1 MKSMEYLAID
11 LGAGSG
17 RAMVG
22 SLTND
27 SIRLEEIHRFNN
39 TPVQVDATIY
49 WDFPL
54 LFHHI
59 KQSIRL
65 AVKQGCHL
73 QGMAV
78 DTWGVDFGLLDNK
91 GLLLSNP
98 VSYRDARTQGM
109 WKKIQALVSSAHVYQ
124 ITGIQQMEINTLV
137 QLFSLK
143 QTHAPLLSEASQLLF
158 MPDLVNYFLTENAYN
173 EYTIASTSQLL
184 NAKTRQW
191 EIPLF
196 EQLGLPAGIMGT
208 LIHPGNIIGKTTAG
222 LSNETGVKGLH
233 VFAVGSHDTAS
244 AIAAIPAGGDH
255 WAFLSS
261 GTWSLL
267 GVETD
272 EPILTPEA
280 MNNDFT
286 NEGGVDGKILF
297 MRNCTGLWLLQR
309 LLPEWEA
316 VDGEP
321 VSYDA
326 LWQESAHAAAFRSIL
341 NTDDTSFTNPASM
354 SEAIKTYCTRTQ
366 QPVPQSKGEFV
377 RCILESLALK
387 YHFVMKQLKQCAHK
401 TITELYV
408 VGGGSRNELLNQYTA
423 NALGI
428 PVISGFP
435 ESTALGNI
443 MQQAVANGQLS
454 GMAESRA
461 LIRRAFALKRYA
473 PQDTEKWETAAQK
486 FAYLYA

>member
-17 RAMVG
+17 RAMAG
-22 SLTND
+22 TLTD
-27 SIRLEEIHRFNN
+27 ESIRLEEIHRFNN
-39 TPVQVDATIY
+39 TPAQLGGTMY

-65 AVKQGCHL
+65 AVQQGRRL
-73 QGMAV
+73 QGLAV
-78 DTWGVDFGLLDNK
+78 DTWGVDFGLLDAA

-98 VSYRDARTQGM
+98 VSYRDARTQGL
-109 WKKIQALVSSAHVYQ
+109 WEKIAMQVSPTSIYQ

-143 QTHAPLLSEASQLLF
+143 HTCAQLLSEAHRLLF
-158 MPDLVNYFLTENAYN
+158 MPDLVNFFLTGVPCS

-191 EIPLF
+191 ETPLF
-196 EQLGLPAGIMGT
+196 EQLGLPVEIMGT
-208 LIHPGNIIGKTTAG
+208 LIQPGHVIGKLTDG
-222 LSNETGVKGLH
+222 LSYETGAKDLR

-244 AIAAIPAGGDH
+244 AIAAIPADGGH

-267 GVETD
+267 GIATD
-272 EPILTPEA
+272 EPILSPEA
-280 MNNDFT
+280 MTHNFT

-316 VDGEP
+316 AAGQP
-321 VSYDA
+321 ISYET
-326 LWQESAHAAAFRSIL
+326 LWQESEWAAAFRSIL
-341 NTDDTSFTNPASM
+341 NPDDALFTNPSSM
-354 SEAIKTYCTRTQ
+354 TEAIKAYCTRTQ
-366 QPVPQSKGEFV
+366 QPAPQSRGEFV

-428 PVISGFP
+428 PVISGFA

-443 MQQAVANGQLS
+443 IQQAVANGQLS
-454 GMAESRA
+454 GMAEGRA
-461 LIRRAFALKRYA
+461 LIRRASGLKRYV
-473 PQDTEKWETAAQK
+473 PQDTEKWEAMAQK
-486 FAYLYA
+486 TAHLYA